1 MPLSGRFSSRLLH
14 ALAFTWGACTFF
26 PVGVGYLNLLLMLMA
41 LGTSGDLCERV
52 TRFRGTRLAWPMA
65 AFLAWALVAAVV
77 GPWVEDSPTR
87 LFHIVRVLLVLTM
100 GMLLSPSEARLAIGG
115 FLVAALLAALAVA
128 VHHVWGLPEW
138 DIWGSLLR
146 SRNNFSSGNMIMM
159 ATAVGLLFYLGL
171 ASAADPSLRWAAWG
185 GSMALLVTVAEHALS
200 RNAQILL
207 PTLLLIAIVFH
218 YRGWRSLAL
227 ALALVGVMALAA
239 WEFSPA
245 TQGRF
250 DAVAREARRV
260 TAQADYTTGVG
271 ERWRMAVEAWNGMLE
286 KPLFGTGL
294 GSWLPRWREVALQTR
309 GELGA
314 EALLRHTEIN
324 NPHNDFLLAGMESGV
339 PGLLGTAW
347 LLAALLAIGWRS
359 RTIAGGATVVLASS
373 VFLTALINAP
383 LRDAALGMT
392 LLWLLGASI
401 AAQQEPPHA

>member
-1 MPLSGRFSSRLLH
+1 MLH

-65 AFLAWALVAAVV
+65 AFLAWALVAAAV

-171 ASAADPSLRWAAWG
+171 GTTERGLRWTAWG
-185 GSMALLVTVAEHALS
+185 GGLGLTVTVAEHALS
-200 RNAQILL
+200 RNAQLLL
-207 PTLLLIAIVFH
+207 PVLVLAALTFQFRAWRAIATGLVIVAVMGTAAWYLSPSTHARFQAGLQQAQNISSESN
-218 YRGWRSLAL
+218 YTTS
-227 ALALVGVMALAA
+227 VGV
-239 WEFSPA
+239 
-245 TQGRF
+245 
-250 DAVAREARRV
+250 
-260 TAQADYTTGVG
+260 
-271 ERWRMAVEAWNGMLE
+271 RWRMNQEAWRGMLE
-286 KPLFGTGL
+286 QPVFGTGL
-294 GSWLPRWREVALQTR
+294 GSWLPRWKPVAVATGQRL
-309 GELGA
+309 EPEMLV
-314 EALLRHTEIN
+314 RHIEIN
-324 NPHNDFLLAGMESGV
+324 NPHNDFLLTGMETGV
-339 PGLLGTAW
+339 PGLLTVVWLMFAFLRMGWRRRTAASGVTF
-347 LLAALLAIGWRS
+347 LLAVSL
-359 RTIAGGATVVLASS
+359 
-373 VFLTALINAP
+373 VFTALINAP

-401 AAQQEPPHA
+401 AAQGGVRRA